1 MASARAV
8 SGAGSAPVTASSGG
22 HEGHRSVT
30 AGGVGDAAGGSGESA
45 GGGGSGAAT
54 ASTTESWS
62 FVPTRSLD
70 DVTTRAVL
78 VRDSPPAA
86 ASTVAVT
93 RISVDASALSSSRRQ
108 VTLRPETE
116 HSPSSAPGVRDTR
129 SPAGRRSVTTT
140 LRAVDGPALETLS
153 LKTTSSPT
161 SAVELETLFRRL
173 TSVSTTTGVETVS
186 ALSASSGSRVG
197 EDTDAVLVRAPRAP
211 PATVALMVILA
222 VCRSAREPS
231 AQATVWSVLIGA
243 QVPTVVVTDAS
254 SRSASSRSVTVTPWA
269 VIGPALC
276 TLIV

>member
-1 MASARAV
+1 M
-8 SGAGSAPVTASSGG
+8 
-22 HEGHRSVT
+22 
-30 AGGVGDAAGGSGESA
+30 
-45 GGGGSGAAT
+45 
-54 ASTTESWS
+54 
-62 FVPTRSLD
+62 
-70 DVTTRAVL
+70 
-78 VRDSPPAA
+78 
-86 ASTVAVT
+86 
-93 RISVDASALSSSRRQ
+93 
-108 VTLRPETE
+108 
-116 HSPSSAPGVRDTR
+116 
-129 SPAGRRSVTTT
+129 
-140 LRAVDGPALETLS
+140 
-153 LKTTSSPT
+153 
-161 SAVELETLFRRL
+161 
-173 TSVSTTTGVETVS
+173 STTTGVETVS